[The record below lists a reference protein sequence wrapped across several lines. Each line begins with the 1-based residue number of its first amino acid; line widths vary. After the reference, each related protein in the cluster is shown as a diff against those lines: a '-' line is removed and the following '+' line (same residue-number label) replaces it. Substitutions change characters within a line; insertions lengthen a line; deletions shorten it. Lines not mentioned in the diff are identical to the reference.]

1 MNWFL
6 NFTTRTK
13 LLTGFGLMV
22 LLLAVI
28 GVTSYDDIIAIQESQ
43 KHLYEE
49 EFANVIA
56 IKEIRNNQN
65 AIRAAIMELDL
76 LNKRSELETSLL
88 REIKDRDIENEKL
101 MRASVE
107 RNKNNPQRLSKIEE
121 FRTIREA
128 YRQTRE
134 TQTIPLILAGK
145 TEEAKKIILGIQAE
159 RNTKMRT
166 IANELVDDSDKAAE
180 AAIIQSEKITTD
192 SVRILLIVGFISIAL
207 AFVAVVYL
215 NRIIANPLRQI
226 AGVAGQVSSGDLSV
240 SVPSY
245 QRTDEVGILVQA
257 FNKMIYSLQSMA
269 EVAQRVSTGEL
280 SVTVKPQSEK
290 DTLGNA
296 FALMTENLKGTASVA
311 QRIAAGDLTVTVKPQ
326 SEKDVLGNAFR
337 LMVENL
343 QKITGE
349 IREGVNVVGSSG
361 SEILAATTQ
370 VASGVA
376 ETATSVSETTT
387 TVEEVKQTA
396 QVSSQKAKYV
406 LENAQKVSQASQTG
420 RRSVEELIEGMS
432 KIRGHMES
440 IAESITRLSEQGQA
454 IGEIIAT
461 VNDLTEQ
468 SNLLAVNAAIEAA
481 KAGEQGKGFAVV
493 AQEVRS
499 LAEQSKQ
506 ATSQIRAILNDI
518 QKATSG
524 AVMATE
530 QGSKAVE
537 VGVKQS
543 TTAGESIRMLSDGVA
558 EAAQAAT
565 QIAASS
571 QQQSAGMDQVA
582 AAMES
587 IRQASSQNVAST
599 KQAELS
605 AKMLHELGQK
615 LQQIIERFKLPSQER
630 A

>member
-1 MNWFL
+1 MKWFL
-6 NFTTRTK
+6 NFTTRAK

-22 LLLAVI
+22 ALLIITA
-28 GVTSYDDIIAIQESQ
+28 VTSYENIIAMQESQ
-43 KHLYEE
+43 KRLYEE
-49 EFANVIA
+49 EFSNALELKDV
-56 IKEIRNNQN
+56 RSHQN
-65 AIRAAIMELDL
+65 AIRAAVLEML
-76 LNKRSELETSLL
+76 LPTKRAEQEPFFN
-88 REIKDRDIENEKL
+88 EIKDRADQSTQLLQKF
-101 MRASVE
+101 AE
-107 RNKNNPQRLSKIEE
+107 RNKNNQHRVSKIGE
-121 FRTIREA
+121 FNTIREA

-134 TQTIPLILAGK
+134 DKVIPLIFAGK
-145 TEEAKKIILGIQAE
+145 VAEAKALISGVQLE
-159 RNTKMRT
+159 RNEKMRS
-166 IANELVDDSDKAAE
+166 IANALIDESDKAAE
-180 AAIIQSEKITTD
+180 AAVLQSQQLAKESLQLLVTIG
-192 SVRILLIVGFISIAL
+192 ILSIVL

-215 NRIIANPLRQI
+215 NNVIAKPMREITGI
-226 AGVAGQVSSGDLSV
+226 AGQISYGDLSV
-240 SVPSY
+240 NIPLY
-245 QRTDEVGILVQA
+245 QRTDEVGMLVQA
-257 FNKMIYSLQSMA
+257 FGNMVKSLQEMA

-290 DTLGNA
+290 DVLGNA
-296 FALMTENLKGTASVA
+296 FAVMTANLKEMASVA
-311 QRIAAGDLTVTVKPQ
+311 QRIAGGDLTVTVEPQ

-343 QKITGE
+343 RKITRE
-349 IREGVNVVGSSG
+349 LQEGVSVVGSSG
-361 SEILAATTQ
+361 SEIMAATTQ

-406 LENAQKVSQASQTG
+406 MESAQKVSQASQTG
-420 RRSVEELIEGMS
+420 RKSVEELIEGMS
-432 KIRGHMES
+432 RIRGHMES

-506 ATSQIRAILNDI
+506 ATGQIRAILNDI

-543 TTAGESIRMLSDGVA
+543 TTAGESIRMLAEGVA

-582 AAMES
+582 SAMES

-615 LQQIIERFKLPSQER
+615 LQQIVERYKLPSQER